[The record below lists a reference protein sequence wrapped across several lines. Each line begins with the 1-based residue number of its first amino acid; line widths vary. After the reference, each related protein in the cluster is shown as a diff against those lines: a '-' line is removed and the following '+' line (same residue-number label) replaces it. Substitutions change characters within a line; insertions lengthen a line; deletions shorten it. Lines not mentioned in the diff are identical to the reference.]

1 MATSLTEIIKDPNY
15 VNANPETQRAIFEKY
30 APLDPN
36 YGNANAAT
44 QEAIRLKFGITQPKF
59 TPRAATPADIP
70 GAIPQPALAQEPSF
84 FERVGA
90 LPETAARVIYGGL
103 TGMAAAPIGLGKE
116 MLTGTPKEITARQI
130 MELGSNVPISP
141 AAQANLQTV
150 GNLMP
155 NLPAFVPAVG
165 QAGQIAQ
172 TANALATRAA
182 PTAQRV
188 SQTVQNALVRTPET
202 QATQPSTFPAALP
215 ISPAAPAASVGA
227 QRAKNN
233 PFFGITGEETARG
246 NFPSVKQ
253 SKTAADVAVPEQET
267 RATIAAEILGDVNR
281 IRPGVLTGNENTLRT
296 EYTEAKMPQP
306 TPSGELLKRQLA
318 DEQTAL
324 SRYAQQR
331 VQNSGASPT
340 LMNPYERGERINSA
354 LFPSNPQEAPYEGL
368 TGALNLEKRNLYNQV
383 KLKVGANPIESTHVL
398 DLLKDQQFRAG
409 LGLKGNEGVASSAE
423 KLINL
428 ARTTGFRDD
437 AGVVHA
443 PNTVDGWIAV
453 QKSLNQN
460 WTPDNAR
467 VIKRINEAIEKD
479 IAAAGGI
486 ELLKKADNLH
496 RVQKT
501 LFESKGIKD
510 LFGSVDPNGVQ
521 TGVDFERIPQRMNSM
536 PFDQW
541 RHIYDLVDSVANGRI
556 PKAPD
561 FVVSPE
567 LQQAAASARAEIK
580 GNIAREIYESG
591 SKRAGVW
598 NAEDAN
604 KTMNA
609 RDQKIRHAYDPDEQ
623 RAFHVL
629 NYGGY
634 LMPGSHAYEGAGLQ
648 KQRLGMIAGSLPTA
662 GQEVGSLIPIPGAA
676 TAGRFLGTKAQEF
689 LSGRNELKRAQ
700 ELEAQMTQNALLG
713 QKRRT
718 P

>member
-1 MATSLTEIIKDPNY
+1 MTIEQ
-15 VNANPETQRAIFEKY
+15 QRALAMAK
-30 APLDPN
+30 ARL
-36 YGNANAAT
+36 
-44 QEAIRLKFGITQPKF
+44 RLKEQSQEPEI
-59 TPRAATPADIP
+59 ASASEIP
-70 GAIPQPALAQEPSF
+70 GAIPQPEAAQEPSF

-90 LPETAARVIYGGL
+90 APETAARMIYGGL
-103 TGMAAAPIGLGKE
+103 TGLVAAPIGLGKE
-116 MLTGTPKEITARQI
+116 ILTGTPKEQTARQI
-130 MELGSNVPISP
+130 MELGNNVPISP
-141 AAQANLQTV
+141 AAQANLQALGKASEIFPPV
-150 GNLMP
+150 MP
-155 NLPAFVPAVG
+155 IVG

-172 TANALATRAA
+172 TANALANRAGPA
-182 PTAQRV
+182 AQRV
-188 SQTVQNALVRTPET
+188 AQTVQNALVRTPET
-202 QATQPSTFPAALP
+202 QAPQPSTFPAALP

-233 PFFGITGEETARG
+233 PFSGITGEETARG

-253 SKTAADVAVPEQET
+253 SKTAADVALPEQET

-354 LFPSNPQEAPYEGL
+354 LFPTNPQEAPYEGL

-383 KLKVGANPIESTHVL
+383 KSKVGANPIESTHVS

-409 LGLKGNEGVASSAE
+409 LGLKGNEGVALSAE

-437 AGVVHA
+437 SGVVHA
-443 PNTVDGWIAV
+443 PNTVDAWVAV

-479 IAAAGGI
+479 IGAAGGI

-541 RHIYDLVDSVANGRI
+541 RHIYDLVDSVANGKI
-556 PKAPD
+556 PKSPD

-609 RDQKIRHAYDPDEQ
+609 RDQKIRHAFDPDEQ

-634 LMPGSHAYEGAGLQ
+634 LMPGSLPYEGAGLQ
-648 KQRLGMIAGSLPTA
+648 TKRVGAIVGALPTT
-662 GQEVGSLIPIPGAA
+662 GQELGALSGVPFA
-676 TAGRFLGTKAQEF
+676 STAGRFAGTKLQGF
-689 LSGRNELKRAQ
+689 LGGKNELKRAQ

>member
-1 MATSLTEIIKDPNY
+1 MAENPFAQFVKQPNPFAQF
-15 VNANPETQRAIFEKY
+15 VT
-30 APLDPN
+30 PLPS
-36 YGNANAAT
+36 
-44 QEAIRLKFGITQPKF
+44 
-59 TPRAATPADIP
+59 ATPADIP
-70 GAIPQPALAQEPSF
+70 GAVPQPEVDQGPSF
-84 FERVGA
+84 FARVGA
-90 LPETAARVIYGGL
+90 VPETAARMIYGGL
-103 TGMAAAPIGLGKE
+103 TGVVGAPIAVGKE
-116 MLTGTPKEITARQI
+116 MLTGTPKEQTLRQI
-130 MELGSNVPISP
+130 MELGGNVPISP
-141 AAQANLQTV
+141 AAQANLQSV

-155 NLPAFVPAVG
+155 NLPPFIPVVG

-172 TANALATRAA
+172 GFNALATRATPA
-182 PTAQRV
+182 AQRAV
-188 SQTVQNALVRTPET
+188 QTVQNALARTPET

-215 ISPAAPAASVGA
+215 ISPAVPAASVGA

-233 PFFGITGEETARG
+233 PFSGITGEETARG

-306 TPSGELLKRQLA
+306 TPSGELLKRQFA

-354 LFPSNPQEAPYEGL
+354 LFPTNPQEAPYEGL
-368 TGALNLEKRNLYNQV
+368 TGAFNLEKRNLYNEV
-383 KLKVGANPIESTHVL
+383 KSKVGSNPIESTHVS

-428 ARTTGFRDD
+428 ARTTGFKDD
-437 AGVVHA
+437 SGVVHA
-443 PNTVDGWIAV
+443 PNTVDAWVAV

-460 WTPDNAR
+460 WTPDNAK
-467 VIKRINEAIEKD
+467 VIKRINEAIERD
-479 IAAAGGI
+479 IGAAGGI
-486 ELLKKADNLH
+486 ELLKKADSLH

-541 RHIYDLVDSVANGRI
+541 RHIYDLVDSVANGKI

-567 LQQAAASARAEIK
+567 LQQAAAAARSEIK

-609 RDQKIRHAYDPDEQ
+609 RDQKIRHAFDPDEQ

-634 LMPGSHAYEGAGLQ
+634 LMPGSHAYEGAALQ
-648 KQRLGMIAGSLPTA
+648 KQRLGGIVGSLPTA
-662 GQEVGSLIPIPGAA
+662 GQEAGALIPIPGAS

-689 LSGRNELKRAQ
+689 LGGRNELKRAQ

>member
-1 MATSLTEIIKDPNY
+1 VAMTIEQ
-15 VNANPETQRAIFEKY
+15 QRALAMAK
-30 APLDPN
+30 ARL
-36 YGNANAAT
+36 
-44 QEAIRLKFGITQPKF
+44 RLKEQSQEPEI
-59 TPRAATPADIP
+59 ASASEIP
-70 GAIPQPALAQEPSF
+70 GAIPQPEAAQEPSF

-90 LPETAARVIYGGL
+90 APETAARMIYGGL
-103 TGMAAAPIGLGKE
+103 TGLVAAPIGLGKE
-116 MLTGTPKEITARQI
+116 ILTGTPKEQTARQI
-130 MELGSNVPISP
+130 MELGNNVPISP
-141 AAQANLQTV
+141 AAQANLQALGKASEIFPPV
-150 GNLMP
+150 MP
-155 NLPAFVPAVG
+155 IVG

-172 TANALATRAA
+172 TANALANRAGPA
-182 PTAQRV
+182 AQRV
-188 SQTVQNALVRTPET
+188 AQTVQNALVRTPET
-202 QATQPSTFPAALP
+202 QAPQPSTFPAALP

-233 PFFGITGEETARG
+233 PFSGITGEETARG

-253 SKTAADVAVPEQET
+253 SKTAADVALPEQET

-354 LFPSNPQEAPYEGL
+354 LFPTNPQEAPYEGL

-383 KLKVGANPIESTHVL
+383 KSKVGANPIESTHVS

-409 LGLKGNEGVASSAE
+409 LGLKGNEGVALSAE

-437 AGVVHA
+437 SGVVHA
-443 PNTVDGWIAV
+443 PNTVDAWVAV

-479 IAAAGGI
+479 IGAAGGI

-541 RHIYDLVDSVANGRI
+541 RHIYDLVDSVANGKI
-556 PKAPD
+556 PKSPD

-609 RDQKIRHAYDPDEQ
+609 RDQKIRHAFDPDEQ

-634 LMPGSHAYEGAGLQ
+634 LMPGSLPYEGAGLQ
-648 KQRLGMIAGSLPTA
+648 TKRVGAIVGALPTT
-662 GQEVGSLIPIPGAA
+662 GQELGALSGVPFA
-676 TAGRFLGTKAQEF
+676 STAGRFAGTKLQGF
-689 LSGRNELKRAQ
+689 LGGKNELKRAQ

>member
-1 MATSLTEIIKDPNY
+1 MAE
-15 VNANPETQRAIFEKY
+15 NPFAQFVKQTNPFAQFV
-30 APLDPN
+30 
-36 YGNANAAT
+36 T
-44 QEAIRLKFGITQPKF
+44 PK
-59 TPRAATPADIP
+59 ATPADIP
-70 GAIPQPALAQEPSF
+70 GAIPQPELAQEPSF
-84 FERVGA
+84 FERIGA
-90 LPETAARVIYGGL
+90 APETAARMIYGGL
-103 TGMAAAPIGLGKE
+103 TGLAAAPIGLGAE
-116 MLTGTPKEITARQI
+116 IFTGTPKEEVARKIT
-130 MELGSNVPISP
+130 ELGNEVPISR
-141 AAQANLQTV
+141 AAQANLQSV

-172 TANALATRAA
+172 TANALAARATPA
-182 PTAQRV
+182 AQRAV
-188 SQTVQNALVRTPET
+188 QTVQNALMRTPET

-233 PFFGITGEETARG
+233 PFSGITGEETARG

-253 SKTAADVAVPEQET
+253 SKTAADVAIPEQET

-331 VQNSGASPT
+331 VENTGASRT

-354 LFPSNPQEAPYEGL
+354 LFPTNPIEEPYQGL
-368 TGALNLEKRNLYNQV
+368 TGALNLEKRNLYNEV
-383 KLKVGANPIESTHVL
+383 KSKVGANPIQSTHVS

-437 AGVVHA
+437 SGVVHA
-443 PNTVDGWIAV
+443 PNTVDAWVAV
-453 QKSLNQN
+453 QKSLNQD

-479 IAAAGGI
+479 IGAAGGI

-541 RHIYDLVDSVANGRI
+541 RHIYDLVDSVANGKI
-556 PKAPD
+556 PKSPD

-567 LQQAAASARAEIK
+567 LQQAAAAARAEIK

-609 RDQKIRHAYDPDEQ
+609 RDQKIRHAFDPDEQ

-634 LMPGSHAYEGAGLQ
+634 LMPGSLPYEGAGLQ
-648 KQRLGMIAGSLPTA
+648 SKRVSGIVGALPTT
-662 GQEVGSLIPIPGAA
+662 GQELGALSGVPFA
-676 TAGRFLGTKAQEF
+676 STAGRFAGTKLQGF
-689 LSGRNELKRAQ
+689 LGGKNELKRAQ

>member
-1 MATSLTEIIKDPNY
+1 MAENPFAQFVKQPNPFAQF
-15 VNANPETQRAIFEKY
+15 VK
-30 APLDPN
+30 
-36 YGNANAAT
+36 
-44 QEAIRLKFGITQPKF
+44 PK
-59 TPRAATPADIP
+59 ATPADIP
-70 GAIPQPALAQEPSF
+70 GAIEQPALAQEPSMADRLLGIPEAALSTITGAVAMPVGAIAGILGGRLGQGPNVKAT
-84 FERVGA
+84 ERVMEAGTYVPRTESGQEY
-90 LPETAARVIYGGL
+90 LRSLGQL
-103 TGMAAAPIGLGKE
+103 TSG
-116 MLTGTPKEITARQI
+116 
-130 MELGSNVPISP
+130 
-141 AAQANLQTV
+141 
-150 GNLMP
+150 
-155 NLPAFVPAVG
+155 LPAFVPAVG
-165 QAGQIAQ
+165 QAGQVAQ
-172 TANALATRAA
+172 GFNALAARAV

-188 SQTVQNALVRTPET
+188 AQTVQNALVRTPET
-202 QATQPSTFPAALP
+202 QTIQPSTFPAALP
-215 ISPAAPAASVGA
+215 ISPAVPAASVGA

-233 PFFGITGEETARG
+233 PFSGITGEETSRG

-253 SKTAADVAVPEQET
+253 SKTSADVAVPEQET

-354 LFPSNPQEAPYEGL
+354 LFPTNPIEDPYQGL
-368 TGALNLEKRNLYNQV
+368 TGAFNLEKRNLYNEV
-383 KLKVGANPIESTHVL
+383 KSKVGANPIESSHVS

-428 ARTTGFRDD
+428 ARTTGFRDES
-437 AGVVHA
+437 GVTHA
-443 PNTVDGWIAV
+443 PNTVDAWVAV
-453 QKSLNQN
+453 QKSLNKD
-460 WTPDNAR
+460 WTPDNAG

-479 IAAAGGI
+479 IGAAGGI

-556 PKAPD
+556 PKSPD

-567 LQQAAASARAEIK
+567 LQQAAAAAKAEIK

-609 RDQKIRHAYDPDEQ
+609 RDQKIRHAFDPDEQ

-634 LMPGSHAYEGAGLQ
+634 LMPGSHAYEGAALQ
-648 KQRLGMIAGSLPTA
+648 KQRLSGIVGSLPTV
-662 GQEVGSLIPIPGAA
+662 GQEAGALIPIPGAA
-676 TAGRFLGTKAQEF
+676 TAGRFMGTKAQEF
-689 LSGRNELKRAQ
+689 LGGRNELKRAQ
-700 ELEAQMTQNALLG
+700 ELEAKMTQNALLG